1 MLGGSFIPH
10 ASTQER
16 WEVLLTGKEQRHGDV
31 PPAPSSVFQIA
42 WELPMRSEEQ
52 GWATFQMQAP

>member
-1 MLGGSFIPH
+1 MGTFHQPLP
-10 ASTQER
+10 
-16 WEVLLTGKEQRHGDV
+16 
-31 PPAPSSVFQIA
+31 SVFQVA